1 MVQLVRCL
9 CEARQSHVGIESC
22 SMSVKAFLSVAC
34 LVIFVVMLRC
44 SQGSWNMQLMEL
56 LFQFWES
63 GTNPYEAVQGLDTEE
78 TDAAGLR
85 ALSFSV
91 PGRDIVG
98 IRKPE
103 NPRP

>member
-1 MVQLVRCL
+1 
-9 CEARQSHVGIESC
+9 
-22 SMSVKAFLSVAC
+22 
-34 LVIFVVMLRC
+34 
-44 SQGSWNMQLMEL
+44 MQLMEL